1 MAAQVTGVLRPPAQL
16 CFFPGGQLYL
26 ALGSDMFL
34 SFRAWK
40 EYREIFKMAVL
51 VVQSRKDGDSEEL
64 MNMAGMDVGGCRLPL
79 GPASRYNRRVL
90 RNLAKAVGSI
100 KPERELYK

>member
-1 MAAQVTGVLRPPAQL
+1 MGEYNLNL
-16 CFFPGGQLYL
+16 IN
-26 ALGSDMFL
+26 ALFCETNPVPV
-34 SFRAWK
+34 K
-40 EYREIFKMAVL
+40 
-51 VVQSRKDGDSEEL
+51 EL